1 MGVIMSKEFHRA
13 LDVDGSM
20 KGKAWDFVMKLGREA
35 DLTGLDLKKPKGAT
49 DRRVR
54 TARVDDNFRAV
65 LFAVGDENQPMWLLA
80 AIKPHDDA
88 YRHAETL
95 TLTVNPANGAME
107 VLATEAVR
115 EKVADF
121 RKRAVP
127 DDLPSVLPFPVA
139 DLVALGLDAEV
150 AAEAVRQTD
159 QDAVLELADDL
170 PEWQQRAMLDLM
182 TGTSLDD
189 VRSTYAADEPTS
201 DDDPVA
207 AVARPTSRMQFVY
220 LDTDDEL
227 RRMMEGDFAAWR
239 TYLHPTQRA
248 VAHRETY
255 NGPFRLAGG
264 AGTGKPSSPCTGP
277 PSSFDGPTPGYC
289 SAPSHATSQRIWRS
303 TCAPC

>member
-121 RKRAVP
+121 RKRC
-127 DDLPSVLPFPVA
+127 
-139 DLVALGLDAEV
+139 GN
-150 AAEAVRQTD
+150 
-159 QDAVLELADDL
+159 
-170 PEWQQRAMLDLM
+170 RARHL
-182 TGTSLDD
+182 
-189 VRSTYAADEPTS
+189 
-201 DDDPVA
+201 
-207 AVARPTSRMQFVY
+207 RP
-220 LDTDDEL
+220 
-227 RRMMEGDFAAWR
+227 RRNR
-239 TYLHPTQRA
+239 R
-248 VAHRETY
+248 
-255 NGPFRLAGG
+255 
-264 AGTGKPSSPCTGP
+264 
-277 PSSFDGPTPGYC
+277 
-289 SAPSHATSQRIWRS
+289 
-303 TCAPC
+303 